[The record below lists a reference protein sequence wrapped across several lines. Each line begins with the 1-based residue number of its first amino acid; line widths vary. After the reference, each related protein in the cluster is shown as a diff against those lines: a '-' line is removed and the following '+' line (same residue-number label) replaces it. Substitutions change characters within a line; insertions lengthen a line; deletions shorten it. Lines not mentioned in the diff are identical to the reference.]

1 MKIFEYSLLDKEL
14 KLQTDITNKQC
25 QKLDNTYE
33 FDKKN
38 KKGKATLK
46 KYNRSNPVYDSK
58 YSFYSCYQ
66 INEF

>member
-1 MKIFEYSLLDKEL
+1 MSL
-14 KLQTDITNKQC
+14 I
-25 QKLDNTYE
+25 
-33 FDKKN
+33 KKN

-58 YSFYSCYQ
+58 YSFYSYYQ

>member
-33 FDKKN
+33 FDKK
-38 KKGKATLK
+38 
-46 KYNRSNPVYDSK
+46 
-58 YSFYSCYQ
+58 
-66 INEF
+66 